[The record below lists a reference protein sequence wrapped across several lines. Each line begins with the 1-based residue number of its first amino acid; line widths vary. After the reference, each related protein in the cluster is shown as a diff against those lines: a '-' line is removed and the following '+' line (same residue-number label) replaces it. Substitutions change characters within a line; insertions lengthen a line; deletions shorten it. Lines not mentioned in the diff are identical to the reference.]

1 MTKNPLAEYP
11 GLFFA
16 KFINSYD
23 LYHAFER
30 CTQTSSVAMR
40 SNVSLLLY
48 QYGPV
53 RHRQH
58 LGNFFRYAPN
68 RLLENTNLGMR
79 GISIRSDQH
88 LLSHFDVTRHIYR
101 VRNSGILNLTDRC
114 QCLGGGWWLWL
125 LRDVDDAL
133 AIAYTDVAPF
143 DF

>member
-1 MTKNPLAEYP
+1 
-11 GLFFA
+11 
-16 KFINSYD
+16 
-23 LYHAFER
+23 
-30 CTQTSSVAMR
+30 MR